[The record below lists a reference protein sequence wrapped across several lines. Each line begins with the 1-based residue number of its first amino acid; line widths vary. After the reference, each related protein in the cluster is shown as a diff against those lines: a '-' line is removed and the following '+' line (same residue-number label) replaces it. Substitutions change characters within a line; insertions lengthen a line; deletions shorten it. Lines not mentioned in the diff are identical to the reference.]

1 MRLVHLF
8 LFLSILLITAC
19 DIKVKTPGSSGT
31 EVTKIRNK
39 IELQEKELIVSQAYL
54 QFEDGKLVPE
64 DNKIELKQSVKLKL
78 LMEGW
83 KKESDKVYIGATE
96 TITTNDGQT
105 VLKTED
111 LFADYPDG
119 VKAEDASV
127 ISLSAVITGID
138 KLYDYFLVSFHVWD
152 KKGKGEIKGSY
163 KLYLK

>member
-1 MRLVHLF
+1 MRFVYLF
-8 LFLSILLITAC
+8 LVVSILFTAC
-19 DIKVKTPGSSGT
+19 EIKVKTTGNSAAEAS
-31 EVTKIRNK
+31 KIRNNV
-39 IELQEKELIVSQAYL
+39 EFQEKELKVSQAYL
-54 QFEDGKLVPE
+54 QFEDGKLVPD
-64 DNKIELKQSVKLKL
+64 DNKVELKQRVKLKL
-78 LMEGW
+78 LIDGW
-83 KKESDKVYIGATE
+83 KKENDKVHIGATE

-119 VKAEDASV
+119 VNAEDAGM

-152 KKGKGEIKGSY
+152 KKGKGEIEGSY